1 MVIYAAWREMASSS
15 LWPRSR
21 QVKWTVMDNACL
33 SSLTDIKPFKMGV
46 TNNKHCIPEGLLR
59 NSVNYKDLVQIW
71 LLNICR
77 GSPCQFFFQG
87 MHKTSINGLYRLFVA
102 FKLPYFVKRTYNAP
116 VKVVFCQFEKFGFLQ
131 ILVQNSCSKPILV
144 IKSLYLGVGGMSN
157 FFWDVSRFC
166 SGLFYM
172 KWYVV

>member
-1 MVIYAAWREMASSS
+1 
-15 LWPRSR
+15 
-21 QVKWTVMDNACL
+21 MDNACL

-46 TNNKHCIPEGLLR
+46 TNNKHCIPEGVLR
-59 NSVNYKDLVQIW
+59 KSVDYKDLVINMTTKHMQGVPLSI
-71 LLNICR
+71 
-77 GSPCQFFFQG
+77 FFQG
-87 MHKTSINGLYRLFVA
+87 MHKTSIYGLYRLFVA
-102 FKLPYFVKRTYNAP
+102 LELPYFVKRTYNAP

-166 SGLFYM
+166 WGLFYR
-172 KWYVV
+172 K

>member
-1 MVIYAAWREMASSS
+1 
-15 LWPRSR
+15 
-21 QVKWTVMDNACL
+21 
-33 SSLTDIKPFKMGV
+33 
-46 TNNKHCIPEGLLR
+46 
-59 NSVNYKDLVQIW
+59 
-71 LLNICR
+71 
-77 GSPCQFFFQG
+77 

-157 FFWDVSRFC
+157 FFFGRLQILLGPILYEMICGID
-166 SGLFYM
+166 LKTAK
-172 KWYVV
+172 KW

>member
-1 MVIYAAWREMASSS
+1 
-15 LWPRSR
+15 
-21 QVKWTVMDNACL
+21 
-33 SSLTDIKPFKMGV
+33 
-46 TNNKHCIPEGLLR
+46 
-59 NSVNYKDLVQIW
+59 
-71 LLNICR
+71 
-77 GSPCQFFFQG
+77 

-157 FFWDVSRFC
+157 FFGTSPDFARAYF
-166 SGLFYM
+166 
-172 KWYVV
+172 KWNHIYHGSQNWKNMLRIVLLRTLLMDAYFSAFRYQYKEWLLKDGEGACPPQYPSNSKCHNNLMD